1 MKLFTEHNVSPLGG
15 CLPTFI
21 QIPVWFSLYNVMLY
35 SVELYDSQFFYLQD
49 LTSADPYGVLAIMYC
64 VLMFIQQRMMPMGSM
79 DPAQQ
84 QMLKLMPLIFG
95 VFMFTF
101 PSGLVLYFS
110 MNILLTIFQQWLI
123 RVQYDDKTLLQ
134 EAK

>member
-1 MKLFTEHNVSPLGG
+1 
-15 CLPTFI
+15 
-21 QIPVWFSLYNVMLY
+21 
-35 SVELYDSQFFYLQD
+35 
-49 LTSADPYGVLAIMYC
+49 
-64 VLMFIQQRMMPMGSM
+64 MMPMGSM

-84 QMLKLMPLIFG
+84 KMLKLMPLIFG

-123 RVQYDDKTLLQ
+123 RVQHDDTTLLQ

>member
-1 MKLFTEHNVSPLGG
+1 
-15 CLPTFI
+15 
-21 QIPVWFSLYNVMLY
+21 
-35 SVELYDSQFFYLQD
+35 
-49 LTSADPYGVLAIMYC
+49 
-64 VLMFIQQRMMPMGSM
+64 MMPMGSM

-84 QMLKLMPLIFG
+84 KMLKLMPLIFG

-123 RVQYDDKTLLQ
+123 RVQYDDTTLLQ
-134 EAK
+134 EA

>member
-1 MKLFTEHNVSPLGG
+1 
-15 CLPTFI
+15 
-21 QIPVWFSLYNVMLY
+21 
-35 SVELYDSQFFYLQD
+35 
-49 LTSADPYGVLAIMYC
+49 MYC

-84 QMLKLMPLIFG
+84 KMLKLMPLIFG